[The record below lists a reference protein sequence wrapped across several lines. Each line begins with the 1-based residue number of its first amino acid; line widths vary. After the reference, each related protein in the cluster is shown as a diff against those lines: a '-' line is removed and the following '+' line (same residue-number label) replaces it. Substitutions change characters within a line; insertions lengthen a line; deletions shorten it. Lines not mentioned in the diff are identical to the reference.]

1 MRKEAKSWLDKAE
14 EDFSTAQ
21 DCLTS
26 KHFDASAFHA
36 QQAAEKALKALQ
48 IQKHGRFDKIH
59 DLVSLAKAVD
69 SPNEIIKCCI
79 MLAPYYVVTRYPDVG
94 EPISKDTVKE
104 LLDKSKKVV
113 SWIIQALKQ

>member
-48 IQKHGRFDKIH
+48 IQTHGRFDKMH
-59 DLVSLAKAVD
+59 DLVSLEAVN
-69 SPNEIIKCCI
+69 SPNDIIV
-79 MLAPYYVVTRYPDVG
+79 LHHTD
-94 EPISKDTVKE
+94 PILRGNKISRRGRTY
-104 LLDKSKKVV
+104 
-113 SWIIQALKQ
+113 IRGYC